1 MKDRYTVGEFGE
13 MFRLNVQTL
22 RYYDSIGLFRP
33 KHRDERTGRRSY
45 AFEQVYGLASIRF
58 LRRLGYSLE
67 DVQDYL
73 NQRQAEDTLEILK
86 KRSADLRRQ
95 LEELQDLDNAIR
107 RKIRYTEAALTEVE
121 ERGGPDSITVHTI
134 GQRRYIPIGEE
145 ELLYNDDSF
154 YLYPTVVFYEGTRK
168 TFGAYLYQEEDGQT
182 HANGSFARNAG
193 SSPGA
198 GTDKTPSGF
207 SIRGGTAAPTPA
219 PAAHGTAEVIPA
231 GEYLC
236 GYHRGPYEQVH
247 ETDARLRAAHPEL
260 ALSDETI
267 DFNIVDQFVER
278 DSDNYL
284 TGMQIRIV
292 GRR

>member
-86 KRSADLRRQ
+86 KRSGELRRQ

-154 YLYPTVVFYEGTRK
+154 YLYPTVVFYEGPRK
-168 TFGAYLYQEEDGQT
+168 TFGAYLYQEED
-182 HANGSFARNAG
+182 
-193 SSPGA
+193 
-198 GTDKTPSGF
+198 
-207 SIRGGTAAPTPA
+207 A
-219 PAAHGTAEVIPA
+219 PANLPATHGAPEIIPA

-260 ALSDETI
+260 ALSGETI